1 MLKKFWNDE
10 AGAIISAE
18 LAIVLTIVV
27 IGTVTGLS
35 SLRDAVVTE
44 LADVGAAIGN
54 LNQSYTVGGV
64 VAHSAAT
71 GGSGYVDVAD
81 FCDTNGN
88 STGAR
93 CVLVNGGSYANA
105 GQVTGSDVGTQN

>member
-18 LAIVLTIVV
+18 VAIVLTILV
-27 IGTVTGLS
+27 IGMVTGLS
-35 SLRDAVVTE
+35 SLRDAVILE

-71 GGSGYVDVAD
+71 GPSGYADVAD
-81 FCDTNGN
+81 FCDNGGI
-88 STGAR
+88 SAAR
-93 CVLVNGGSYANA
+93 CVSINGGAFATAAQVA
-105 GQVTGSDVGTQN
+105 GTDLATQTQ

>member
-35 SLRDAVVTE
+35 SLRDAVITE
-44 LADVGAAIGN
+44 LADVGQAIAQ
-54 LNQSYTVGGV
+54 LDQSYTVTGV
-64 VAHSAAT
+64 LAHSSSTAPSAFI
-71 GGSGYVDVAD
+71 DAED
-81 FCDTNGN
+81 FCDTPASPSSAAG
-88 STGAR
+88 TR
-93 CVLVNGGSYANA
+93 CVTIGIASQLTQGDNGSL
-105 GQVTGSDVGTQN
+105 

>member
-18 LAIVLTIVV
+18 LAIVMTIVV

-44 LADVGAAIGN
+44 LADVGAAIGS

-71 GGSGYVDVAD
+71 GASVYVDVAD
-81 FCDTNGN
+81 FCDNG
-88 STGAR
+88 TAIGGAR
-93 CVLVNGGSYANA
+93 CLVINGGAFASA
-105 GQVTGSDVGTQN
+105 VTGTDTAGTQP